1 VKETLA
7 ALRSLTSD
15 QRHAFTASFLGWI
28 LDAFDF
34 FLLIFCIPA
43 IADAFR
49 TDVKAVTVA
58 VSLTL
63 AMRPLGALLFG
74 VAADRFGRRPA
85 LMVNIVCFSMLEL
98 LSAAAPSL
106 RALVVLRALFG
117 VAMGGEWGVGAAL
130 AMESVPEQARGVLS
144 GLLQEGYVLGYL
156 LAAVAFAV
164 VFPFF
169 GWRGMFV
176 LGATPA
182 LLVLY
187 VRRSVKEPA
196 AWHRTRQLGI
206 AVFPTLREHWKT
218 FVYLVVLM
226 TAFNFFSHGTQ
237 DLYPTFLQVN
247 RGLNT
252 RTVAS
257 IAVIYNVGA
266 LLGGVLFG
274 ALSQHMGRKRA
285 IVIAALLAV
294 PVIPL
299 WVFSQQV
306 VTLALGA
313 FLMQFMVQGAWGTVP
328 AHLNELSP
336 EAVRGTFP
344 GLAYQL
350 GNLLA
355 AGNATLQAAIAER
368 HGNDYALGLALTAA
382 VVAVVLAAVTSV
394 GREAIGISFDREA
407 RAPADPAAGS

>member
-1 VKETLA
+1 MEDTFA
-7 ALRSLTSD
+7 ALRGLTRD
-15 QRHAFTASFLGWI
+15 QRHAFTASFLGWV

-34 FLLIFCIPA
+34 FLLIFCIRA
-43 IADAFR
+43 IADDFG
-49 TDVKAVTVA
+49 TDVKAVTIA

-74 VAADRFGRRPA
+74 IAADRFGRRPA
-85 LMVNIVCFSMLEL
+85 LMVNIVCFSVLEL

-106 RALVVLRALFG
+106 AALIVLRALFG

-130 AMESVPEQARGVLS
+130 AMESIPEQTRGVLS
-144 GLLQEGYVLGYL
+144 GLLQEGYVIGYL

-164 VFPFF
+164 VFPTF

-176 LGATPA
+176 LGAAPA

-187 VRRSVKEPA
+187 IRRSVKEPEV
-196 AWHRTRQLGI
+196 WRRTRLPGI
-206 AVFPTLREHWKT
+206 ALFPALRQHWKI
-218 FVYLVVLM
+218 FAYLVVLM

-237 DLYPTFLQVN
+237 DLYPTFLQAN
-247 RGLNT
+247 RGLDT

-257 IAVIYNVGA
+257 IAILYNVGA
-266 LLGGVLFG
+266 LLGGVLVG
-274 ALSQHMGRKRA
+274 ALSQRIGRKRA

-294 PVIPL
+294 PIIPL
-299 WVFSQQV
+299 WAFARQV
-306 VTLALGA
+306 VSLALGA
-313 FLMQFMVQGAWGTVP
+313 FLIQFMVQGAWGTIP

-355 AGNATLQAAIAER
+355 AANATIQAAIAER
-368 HGNDYALGLALTAA
+368 HSNDYALGLAVTTAI
-382 VVAVVLAAVTSV
+382 VALVLAAVTSV
-394 GREAIGISFDREA
+394 GPEATGIAFDRGA
-407 RAPADPAAGS
+407 RGQEDGRTP

>member
-1 VKETLA
+1 VKDTLA

-74 VAADRFGRRPA
+74 IAADRFGRRPA

-196 AWHRTRQLGI
+196 AWHRNRQLGI
-206 AVFPTLREHWKT
+206 AVFPALREHWKT

-237 DLYPTFLQVN
+237 DLYPTFLQVD

-394 GREAIGISFDREA
+394 GREATGISFDREA
-407 RAPADPAAGS
+407 RAPADPAAG

>member
-1 VKETLA
+1 VTETLA

-28 LDAFDF
+28 LDSFDF

-74 VAADRFGRRPA
+74 IAADRFGRRPA

-98 LSAAAPSL
+98 LSAGAPSL

-187 VRRSVKEPA
+187 VRRSVKEPE

-206 AVFPTLREHWKT
+206 AVFPALREHWKT

-237 DLYPTFLQVN
+237 DLYPTFLQVE

-274 ALSQHMGRKRA
+274 ALSQHIGRKRA

-299 WVFSQQV
+299 WAFSQQV

-355 AGNATLQAAIAER
+355 AANATLQAGIAER
-368 HGNDYALGLALTAA
+368 HGNDYALGLALTAV

-394 GREAIGISFDREA
+394 GREATGIAFHREA
-407 RAPADPAAGS
+407 RAPTDPAACR